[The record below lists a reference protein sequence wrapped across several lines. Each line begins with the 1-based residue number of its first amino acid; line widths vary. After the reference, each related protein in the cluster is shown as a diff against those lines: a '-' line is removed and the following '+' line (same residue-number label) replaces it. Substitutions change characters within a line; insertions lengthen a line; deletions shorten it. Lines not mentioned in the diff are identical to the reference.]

1 MKPVITAVLAVFMLR
16 SALYASV
23 PTTRKQSK
31 LSTHKAQRGVASWYG
46 GKEQGHRTASG
57 EPFNEHQLTAAHRT
71 LPFGTRVKVTN
82 LRNGRSVVV
91 KIKDRG
97 PAIPNRVIDISKAA
111 AEQLGFT
118 HQGLAPVRIRVV
130 NLQTANPRMVRLS
143 EKTKTRLPAARHP
156 A

>member
-31 LSTHKAQRGVASWYG
+31 LPTHKAQCGVASWYG

-97 PAIPNRVIDISKAA
+97 PLSP
-111 AEQLGFT
+111 
-118 HQGLAPVRIRVV
+118 
-130 NLQTANPRMVRLS
+130 TALS
-143 EKTKTRLPAARHP
+143 IFQRLPRKAWRQLEYEW
-156 A
+156 